1 MTRFPDSAE
10 SIEAKVIGPRLA
22 AWLES
27 HWHERDV
34 LDLPPP
40 SKQRRCQR
48 KLPPPNGLLTRAQA
62 ATKLNCSLRTL
73 DGPLHRGRCAMSTS
87 ATARNAHAA
96 WSPMPI
102 STNLSQTKPAR
113 TFHVHPPRP
122 ALAILDLQLPNP
134 RSSVLWK
141 HKEDDATRSG
151 SGRARRA
158 REGEGAGRSA
168 DGRADIAQA

>member
-73 DGPLHRGRCAMSTS
+73 DGHVASGTLRYVNIGHGEKRPRRMFTDADLDEFIANQTRKDVPCPSAATGARHTGPTTSKSTVIGFME
-87 ATARNAHAA
+87 AQR
-96 WSPMPI
+96 
-102 STNLSQTKPAR
+102 R
-113 TFHVHPPRP
+113 R
-122 ALAILDLQLPNP
+122 
-134 RSSVLWK
+134 R
-141 HKEDDATRSG
+141 DAKRK
-151 SGRARRA
+151 R
-158 REGEGAGRSA
+158 
-168 DGRADIAQA
+168 